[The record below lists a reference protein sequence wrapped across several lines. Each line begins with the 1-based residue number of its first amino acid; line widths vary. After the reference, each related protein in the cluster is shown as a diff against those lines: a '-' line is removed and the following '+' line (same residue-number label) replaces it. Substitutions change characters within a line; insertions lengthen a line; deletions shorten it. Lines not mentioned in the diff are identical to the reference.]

1 VQPNFLVSRG
11 LGRNHRAG
19 YASLGRLRVHI
30 AKDEN
35 MFEYIHHVAYVVSD
49 MDDAIRIFRDT
60 FELELTQHQVIE
72 GETSFEMAGFRCG
85 STIIE
90 VLRPINHPAL
100 AQFLEEHGPGL
111 HHVAFAV
118 KDLPKRIEELKEKET
133 FVSNPFIVG
142 MGWKVAYFE
151 LEKSG
156 LDLFKS
162 CHHGDHLA
170 EAERSK

>member
-1 VQPNFLVSRG
+1 
-11 LGRNHRAG
+11 
-19 YASLGRLRVHI
+19 
-30 AKDEN
+30 

-49 MDDAIRIFRDT
+49 MDEAMLLFRDT
-60 FELELTQHQVIE
+60 FELELTQHKVIE
-72 GETSFEMAGFRCG
+72 GDTSFEMAGFRCG
-85 STIIE
+85 PTIIE

-100 AQFLEEHGPGL
+100 FQFLEEHGPGL

-118 KDLPKRIEELKEKET
+118 EGLQARIDKLKDKEI
-133 FVSNPFIVG
+133 FVSKPFVVG
-142 MGWKVAYFE
+142 MGWNVAYFD

-170 EAERSK
+170 EAEISK

>member
-1 VQPNFLVSRG
+1 
-11 LGRNHRAG
+11 
-19 YASLGRLRVHI
+19 
-30 AKDEN
+30 

-49 MDDAIRIFRDT
+49 MDDAVRVFRDT
-60 FELELTQHQVIE
+60 FELELSQRRVIE

-85 STIIE
+85 PTTIE
-90 VLRPINHPAL
+90 LLRPINHPAL

-118 KDLPKRIEELKEKET
+118 DDLPGRIEELKEKDIFASEP
-133 FVSNPFIVG
+133 FVVG
-142 MGWKVAYFE
+142 WGWKVSYFD

-156 LDLFKS
+156 LGLFKS

-170 EAERSK
+170 EADV